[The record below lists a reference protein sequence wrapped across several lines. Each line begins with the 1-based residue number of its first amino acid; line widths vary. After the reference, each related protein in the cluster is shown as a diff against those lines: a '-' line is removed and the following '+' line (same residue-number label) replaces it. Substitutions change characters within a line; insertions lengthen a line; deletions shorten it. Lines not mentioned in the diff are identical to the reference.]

1 MTLSKTL
8 LADEKFGIGLHGE
21 VATVTFGLYAAEE
34 LTAADGSTIPAD
46 GLMEIVSIN
55 TNGSAAIRTDL
66 PVDGKYYLKELS
78 TDEHYLLSDHKYP
91 IVFDYAGGEIA
102 VVEIQANDGNAIRN
116 EIIYGEIRGL
126 KKDDAGNVLPGA
138 LIGLFKPDVTEFT
151 EAAAIMTASSAEDG
165 SFSFAEVPY
174 GTWIVHE
181 IYSPAGYVLSDKS
194 YEASIT
200 EGGAVVELEIV
211 NTLIRGTVQ
220 LTKVDKDY
228 PENKLT
234 GAEFEVYKDSNGDQ
248 KWDKDDEKLGKMP
261 EVSVG
266 IYEMGDLPYGGY
278 FVREVKAPEGFYL
291 DENAYY
297 FAITEN
303 GKTVVVENEAGK
315 NFINVPQTGALK
327 IFKTSSDKKIEGFS
341 FRVSGPNGYEQVF
354 TTDKNGEIL
363 IEGLR
368 CGDYRVSEVQDK
380 VSEPYVLATDKI
392 VTISAGAEVK
402 IEMHNE
408 LRDTPKTG
416 DDRNPTLWYALTGV
430 GFIGAVTCTILAVK
444 KKKKGGRK

>member
-1 MTLSKTL
+1 M
-8 LADEKFGIGLHGE
+8 
-21 VATVTFGLYAAEE
+21 
-34 LTAADGSTIPAD
+34 
-46 GLMEIVSIN
+46 
-55 TNGSAAIRTDL
+55 
-66 PVDGKYYLKELS
+66 
-78 TDEHYLLSDHKYP
+78 
-91 IVFDYAGGEIA
+91 
-102 VVEIQANDGNAIRN
+102 
-116 EIIYGEIRGL
+116 
-126 KKDDAGNVLPGA
+126 
-138 LIGLFKPDVTEFT
+138 
-151 EAAAIMTASSAEDG
+151 
-165 SFSFAEVPY
+165 
-174 GTWIVHE
+174 
-181 IYSPAGYVLSDKS
+181 
-194 YEASIT
+194 
-200 EGGAVVELEIV
+200 
-211 NTLIRGTVQ
+211 
-220 LTKVDKDY
+220 DKDY

>member
-1 MTLSKTL
+1 MAQTYRNNNQRNNQNQQTRKQNAPAIRAKIDRLVDGDGNTR
-8 LADEKFGIGLHGE
+8 A
-21 VATVTFGLYAAEE
+21 YA
-34 LTAADGSTIPAD
+34 
-46 GLMEIVSIN
+46 SIN
-55 TNGSAAIRTDL
+55 VAGAVAIH
-66 PVDGKYYLKELS
+66 G
-78 TDEHYLLSDHKYP
+78 
-91 IVFDYAGGEIA
+91 
-102 VVEIQANDGNAIRN
+102 IRVMDS
-116 EIIYGEIRGL
+116 R
-126 KKDDAGNVLPGA
+126 K
-138 LIGLFKPDVTEFT
+138 GLFVSMPNR
-151 EAAAIMTASSAEDG
+151 S
-165 SFSFAEVPY
+165 
-174 GTWIVHE
+174 
-181 IYSPAGYVLSDKS
+181 
-194 YEASIT
+194 
-200 EGGAVVELEIV
+200 
-211 NTLIRGTVQ
+211 
-220 LTKVDKDY
+220 
-228 PENKLT
+228 
-234 GAEFEVYKDSNGDQ
+234 YKDSNGDQ

-416 DDRNPTLWYALTGV
+416 DDRNPVLWYSLTGV
-430 GFIGAVTCTILAVK
+430 GFAGAAVCSFFAWK
-444 KKKKGGRK
+444 KKRKEEN